1 MRRLI
6 IQTIYLSFLVF
17 FYTFPLVRLFCT
29 IKSVF
34 AHLSLSWSNNGWV
47 ALSFLCLFVRSSC
60 YGNTRPNLRFF
71 QYIQALKPHI
81 NPVPLNSKQYQIIL
95 TWCYYKSTST
105 ALYCPSTTKYN
116 PVLLLT
122 DPVPPSTNQYRLLLT
137 QYHHISYSN
146 IRLSFVDLRWT
157 QLYVSLVVSN
167 LEIF

>member
-81 NPVPLNSKQYQIIL
+81 NPVTFQFQ
-95 TWCYYKSTST
+95 
-105 ALYCPSTTKYN
+105 AVPSY
-116 PVLLLT
+116 T
-122 DPVPPSTNQYRLLLT
+122 DLVPPSTNQYRTIMT
-137 QYHHISYSN
+137 QYHHESTSSAPYYISNS
-146 IRLSFVDLRWT
+146 T
-157 QLYVSLVVSN
+157 ALYCISTTKYKPVLLHSDTVPPSTN
-167 LEIF
+167 